1 MVVGTKGGDVMDD
14 DDVGGVEPPS
24 HGEVSFVSCSIC
36 LDLVTDNGERSRAK
50 LQCGHEFH
58 LDCIGSAFNMKG
70 AMQCP
75 NCRKIERGRWLF
87 ANGSARS
94 FPEFSMDDWTP
105 DEETYDFNYSEMPFR
120 VHWCPFSGFTQVR
133 SSFEEVESPSTTHHD
148 LQGHHA
154 ILSEHAAASSAAH
167 SYVAYFRPIPPT
179 HSNSSESVDDLNFN
193 HHWNSLSA
201 HSEIFSSHAFPAID
215 IQYQSW
221 GHHSPPFSPTSS
233 HINGAE
239 QAPALPAALRSM
251 RGESDAM
258 TRSGSFLHPLLFG
271 PGSGHRAGS
280 AFVSS
285 IVPNHPGNS
294 VLRTY
299 ERIHI
304 SHALPHQHPPPNS
317 PGMSTSIVPGV
328 RRFNGPRALPP
339 VVPAASQS
347 DHSAGFYIFPPSGA
361 SIRNI
366 HEAEN
371 PSLNHFHA
379 WDSGWGPFHQATG
392 GSDSGSRSSSFWRHW
407 S

>member
-1 MVVGTKGGDVMDD
+1 MIHFRRTHVQIT
-14 DDVGGVEPPS
+14 
-24 HGEVSFVSCSIC
+24 C
-36 LDLVTDNGERSRAK
+36 LRNQQGCALLEQLDINMHACT
-50 LQCGHEFH
+50 FH
-58 LDCIGSAFNMKG
+58 
-70 AMQCP
+70 
-75 NCRKIERGRWLF
+75 R
-87 ANGSARS
+87 
-94 FPEFSMDDWTP
+94 
-105 DEETYDFNYSEMPFR
+105 
-120 VHWCPFSGFTQVR
+120 
-133 SSFEEVESPSTTHHD
+133 
-148 LQGHHA
+148 
-154 ILSEHAAASSAAH
+154 
-167 SYVAYFRPIPPT
+167 
-179 HSNSSESVDDLNFN
+179 
-193 HHWNSLSA
+193 
-201 HSEIFSSHAFPAID
+201 
-215 IQYQSW
+215 
-221 GHHSPPFSPTSS
+221 
-233 HINGAE
+233 
-239 QAPALPAALRSM
+239 
-251 RGESDAM
+251 
-258 TRSGSFLHPLLFG
+258 
-271 PGSGHRAGS
+271 SGHRAGS

-317 PGMSTSIVPGV
+317 PGMPTSIVPGV

-379 WDSGWGPFHQATG
+379 WDSGWGSFHQATG

>member
-1 MVVGTKGGDVMDD
+1 
-14 DDVGGVEPPS
+14 
-24 HGEVSFVSCSIC
+24 
-36 LDLVTDNGERSRAK
+36 
-50 LQCGHEFH
+50 
-58 LDCIGSAFNMKG
+58 MKG

-105 DEETYDFNYSEMPFR
+105 DEETYDFNYSEMDSFPSLFTLAATKEAWVEDVR
-120 VHWCPFSGFTQVR
+120 ENFIRKLDEFGRIRDGEDKVIWRASKSGVFSVWSFFVALEVEGEVTFPPKILWGSWASTKMVFFFCMESDLGTDPNYRPTQEERMGFGR
-133 SSFEEVESPSTTHHD
+133 EVESPSTTHHD

-167 SYVAYFRPIPPT
+167 SYVAYFGPIPPT

-201 HSEIFSSHAFPAID
+201 H
-215 IQYQSW
+215 
-221 GHHSPPFSPTSS
+221 T
-233 HINGAE
+233 
-239 QAPALPAALRSM
+239 LPATLRSM

-258 TRSGSFLHPLLFG
+258 TRSGSFVHPLLFG

-294 VLRTY
+294 M
-299 ERIHI
+299 
-304 SHALPHQHPPPNS
+304 P
-317 PGMSTSIVPGV
+317 TSIVPGV

-379 WDSGWGPFHQATG
+379 WDSGWGSFHQATG